1 MESNMWLILLLIFA
15 GLILI
20 TWLVVGRRKDIKGDQ
35 EQANVP
41 DLDEIEDNTFGA
53 DVPPHDHL
61 NQMDATFGGHRP
73 TDEMANAKLDEV
85 HRQEQAEIMQEEQE
99 RRDEAVEEDDGV
111 SDFDFVEKRDRDDYM
126 AQPDFNEAEA
136 NVVDG
141 PKPPNFDAPYDPEM
155 EEDKETIQEE
165 NPPASNERV
174 IGDADAETVADKS
187 KIVESKVYV
196 THESEQHEEDLAI
209 EREESQTHFT
219 DNRQAEKYSGGLG
232 DQEAAAAGIAQNPED
247 IRSQQ
252 SDEDRAIE
260 AEASG
265 QTLPDNRNSLETVNL
280 ETAPLGGMPKAERDF
295 NETDETI
302 TTAIEEEVRNQKE
315 AQDQLESEG
324 DSQSGR
330 KNHQKTDIDFSKTAK
345 SEAVPMGVTSTAADL
360 NLSEELPDEKASSY
374 SAQGGPLDH
383 ETNDTDSKDGVDK
396 PQFNHLS
403 NQQSEVTLTTDAV
416 GPQEDFAEQN
426 FDQQAIPNVSYKQLI
441 NSPTG
446 LKGQRVRLE
455 GRVASYFTEDLGV
468 EGATALASLNPIDAE
483 DADLIAL
490 KFVNQVDPSITT
502 NDRIEVEG
510 EMEGL
515 KVNNRMVV
523 PTMRV
528 DKVNKK

>member
-1 MESNMWLILLLIFA
+1 MWLILLLIFA

-85 HRQEQAEIMQEEQE
+85 RRQEQAEIMQEEQE

-141 PKPPNFDAPYDPEM
+141 PQPRNFDAPYDPEI
-155 EEDKETIQEE
+155 EVDKEAVHEE
-165 NPPASNERV
+165 NTSASNERV
-174 IGDADAETVADKS
+174 VGEADAETVIDKP

-232 DQEAAAAGIAQNPED
+232 DQEAAAAGIIQNPEE
-247 IRSQQ
+247 IRSQK
-252 SDEDRAIE
+252 SDEDKAIE

-265 QTLPDNRNSLETVNL
+265 QNLPDNRNSLETVNL

-295 NETDETI
+295 NETDETM
-302 TTAIEEEVRNQKE
+302 TTGIEEEVRNQKE
-315 AQDQLESEG
+315 AQDQLEREG
-324 DSQSGR
+324 DSRSGR
-330 KNHQKTDIDFSKTAK
+330 KKHQKADIDFSKTAK

-360 NLSEELPDEKASSY
+360 NLNE
-374 SAQGGPLDH
+374 
-383 ETNDTDSKDGVDK
+383 
-396 PQFNHLS
+396 
-403 NQQSEVTLTTDAV
+403 EVTLTTDAV